1 MPGALPRRGN
11 RLSRGLG
18 QLALGLAGW
27 RIEGTLPDV
36 PKLVVA
42 VAPHTS
48 NWDFLLGIATMFA
61 VGVRARWLGKHTLF
75 RPPLG
80 AVMRWLGGTPVDR
93 STPQQAVA
101 QVVAAFA
108 AHDRFVLGLSP
119 EGTRRRIPAWR
130 MGFYHIARAAG
141 VPVQPVALDYARRR
155 VTFFPLVT
163 LTGDEAADL
172 ARIRAPF
179 HGGMARYPA
188 QY

>member
-1 MPGALPRRGN
+1 V
-11 RLSRGLG
+11 
-18 QLALGLAGW
+18 
-27 RIEGTLPDV
+27 EGRLPDV

-48 NWDFLLGIATMFA
+48 NWDFALGVAAMFA
-61 VGVRARWLGKHTLF
+61 LGVRVHWLGKHTLF

-80 AVMRWLGGTPVDR
+80 ALMRWLGGTPVDR
-93 STPQQAVA
+93 TTPQQAVA

-130 MGFYHIARAAG
+130 TGFYHIARGAG
-141 VPVQPVALDYARRR
+141 VPVLPVALDYARRR
-155 VTFFPLVT
+155 VTICAAVP

-179 HGGMARYPA
+179 HAGMARHPA